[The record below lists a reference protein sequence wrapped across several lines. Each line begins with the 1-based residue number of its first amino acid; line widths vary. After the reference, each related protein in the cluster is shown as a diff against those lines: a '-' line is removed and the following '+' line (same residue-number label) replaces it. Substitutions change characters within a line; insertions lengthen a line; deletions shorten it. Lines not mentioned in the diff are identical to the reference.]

1 MKYKVG
7 DKVRVRA
14 DLKIYGTY
22 GGYYV
27 TDNMHKMTGKTVTIS
42 SVCKYVYEI
51 CEDNGKCYWTDE
63 LFEPA
68 AKDLLKP
75 GSVVE
80 IRTGEKYL
88 YLNDVFLSENGGMCL
103 NALGLEEY
111 TDDLLDNDGNGICKY
126 DIQKIYRTSGRKMR
140 DLFTDKYLTLVWKR
154 EEPKEM
160 TLEEVE
166 KELGYPI
173 KIVKGE

>member
-14 DLKIYGTY
+14 DLKTDVWYGSDMATADMCML
-22 GGYYV
+22 GGRI
-27 TDNMHKMTGKTVTIS
+27 VTIS
-42 SVCKYVYEI
+42 QVGAGGYKI
-51 CEDNGKCYWTDE
+51 KGDGFRFWTDE
-63 LFEPA
+63 MFDPA
-68 AKDLLKP
+68 AKDLIQP

-80 IRTGEKYL
+80 TRMGGKYL
-88 YLNDVFLSENGGMCL
+88 YLNDVFLSENGGLCL

-111 TDDLLDNDGNGICKY
+111 TDDLLDNDGVCEY

-140 DLFTDKYLTLVWKR
+140 DLFTDEYLTLVWKR
-154 EEPKEM
+154 EESKEM